1 MGNFDGGDSLNLKSD
16 KERFSLLSSV
26 VLSICFAIAYFPDN
40 RLTEWIN
47 EDVIQRTYDQLEQI
61 ATLTSSLGANL
72 TYERNEFGEL
82 LNFKARQGEAKNHF
96 VSEHQYDS
104 LGFELKRLLPGG
116 VSQSFVQLV
125 PIQ

>member
-47 EDVIQRTYDQLEQI
+47 EDVIQRTYDQLE
-61 ATLTSSLGANL
+61 
-72 TYERNEFGEL
+72 
-82 LNFKARQGEAKNHF
+82 
-96 VSEHQYDS
+96 
-104 LGFELKRLLPGG
+104 
-116 VSQSFVQLV
+116 
-125 PIQ
+125 